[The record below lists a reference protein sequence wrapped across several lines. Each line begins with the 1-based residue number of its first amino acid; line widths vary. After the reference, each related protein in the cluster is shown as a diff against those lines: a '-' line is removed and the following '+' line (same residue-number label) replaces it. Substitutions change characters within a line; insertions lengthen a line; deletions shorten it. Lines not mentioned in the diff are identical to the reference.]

1 LGVVIQTTHFL
12 FYFQN
17 QLQIFDSLI
26 WLSCP
31 IEKCIH
37 STLLLVIYT
46 EVVVGGGDSF
56 AGDVVGKHIT
66 QVFLVEVPVLL
77 EIFYTFLSFFEHLK
91 GRLSLT
97 HLELSHCFLVNFA
110 YQVYSLVTNKGNFE
124 FYMDNF
130 LLRSSQLAGLGRL
143 DFIV

>member
-1 LGVVIQTTHFL
+1 MA
-12 FYFQN
+12 FQSY
-17 QLQIFDSLI
+17 I
-26 WLSCP
+26 
-31 IEKCIH
+31 KCIL

-46 EVVVGGGDSF
+46 EIIVGGGDSL
-56 AGDVVGKHIT
+56 AGDIVGKHIA

-77 EIFYTFLSFFEHLK
+77 EVFYAFLSFFKHLK

-110 YQVYSLVTNKGNFE
+110 YQVYSLVKNKGKVE

-130 LLRSSQLAGLGRL
+130 LLRSSQLAGLSRL